1 MGNNIL
7 LNKTATASSFVM
19 PYAPSKIVDGTAT
32 PFNRWLCNTLPGWI
46 TIDAGAA
53 FWVNRW
59 VIKLMGNAG
68 WAYNY
73 NMPAYTLQ
81 TSIDN
86 YNWTTVD
93 SVAANT
99 ANTTDRSFATISARY
114 FRISISSGIAINS
127 KLASIME
134 FEVYDAP
141 APNGLIGL
149 TISSGTLSPSFA
161 NQVLNYTDSVGTDV
175 ASVTLTPTASVAGA
189 TITVDGAAVSSG
201 SASQAINLTAGTAKT
216 IPIVVTT
223 NNQPKTYNVAV
234 MRQTSAYLTN
244 ITLASGGKKQPVM
257 DPYSRNTFA
266 YNATTYATPVTI
278 NIKKEDTAATLL
290 VTCGGT
296 ALTASTPSADGS
308 IPYSAPLN
316 AGSNAVVIKVTSSTG
331 DVKNYT
337 ITIAK

>member
-1 MGNNIL
+1 MANNIL

-19 PYAPSKIVDGTAT
+19 PYTAANAVNGITT
-32 PFNRWLCNTLPGWI
+32 PLSRWVCNTLPGWI

-68 WAYNY
+68 WASNY

-86 YNWTTVD
+86 YNWMTID
-93 SVAANT
+93 SVVGNA
-99 ANTTDRSFATISARY
+99 ANTTDRTFATISARY
-114 FRISISSGIAINS
+114 FRISVPSGITINT

-141 APNGLIGL
+141 APTGLLAL
-149 TISSGTLSPSFA
+149 TLSSGSLVPVFNNTT
-161 NQVLNYTDSVGTDV
+161 LNYSASVDYDV
-175 ASVTLTPTASVAGA
+175 ASITLTPTATQANA
-189 TITVDGAAVSSG
+189 TITVDGAAVASG
-201 SASQAINLTAGTAKT
+201 TASQAISLNVGVART

-223 NNQPKTYNVAV
+223 NGVVKTYTVV
-234 MRQTSAYLTN
+234 VTRQTSAYLVG
-244 ITLASGGKKQPVM
+244 IKLSGGRTAPIM
-257 DPYSRNTFA
+257 SPTFARNTLT
-266 YNATTYATPVTI
+266 YTATAYATPITI
-278 NIKKEDTAATLL
+278 AIKKEDDAASLY
-290 VTCGGT
+290 VTCNST
-296 ALTASTPSADGS
+296 VLTSGVTTSDG
-308 IPYSAPLN
+308 INYSVPLN
-316 AGSNAVVIKVTSSTG
+316 TGSNALVIKVTSSSG